1 MTDVGWI
8 KDDQPLFID
17 ETRMVI
23 LPSGALE
30 LEQVQLIDQVDI
42 TSITWNQSVVQIS
55 RSIIATILK
64 RIHKA
69 YLDGR
74 KKNRKKKLF

>member
-1 MTDVGWI
+1 VTDVGWI

-17 ETRMVI
+17 ETRMAI

-42 TSITWNQSVVQIS
+42 TSIT
-55 RSIIATILK
+55 
-64 RIHKA
+64 
-69 YLDGR
+69 
-74 KKNRKKKLF
+74 